1 MGLARRRQDLQ
12 RMKAKARKLYPH
24 VAHARF
30 ANHLTV
36 CSCWMCGNPRKYNGG
51 ETNAPD
57 YGQRPRIAL
66 RGVTNE
72 TSHGT
77 TS

>member
-1 MGLARRRQDLQ
+1 MGRARRRNDLL

-36 CSCWMCGNPRKYNGG
+36 CSCWMCGNPRKFNGG
-51 ETNAPD
+51 ETMQERRAAIR
-57 YGQRPRIAL
+57 QRDDEHTL
-66 RGVTNE
+66 REQSG
-72 TSHGT
+72 
-77 TS
+77 